1 MIEMKRVL
9 GMAGLFLVGGILLAT
24 SAWAD
29 GGANGAKGGEPTGS
43 IGSGAITATQF
54 TKDLQILMTEWQG
67 TVINF
72 VLPRGWELVEAGMDP
87 KTGKLRDD
95 LKIYSLLSHA
105 PVAKKGD
112 ATDLLFE
119 LDIFKQGLL
128 EDLPADTPADQRTEP
143 AQFNGFLNTQITIN
157 IKAGARCVTKPQDI
171 VAKPYGPPTRPPTM
185 FVPIFYEVPPAHNS
199 KGKGSV
205 LYTFTSVAGGK
216 VWMLKFLVAKDQIDN
231 YGALIALILNNS
243 FGLTKAEYEA
253 MIIKSKEN
261 PPAKQ
266 GQGNNAGGAKPKTK

>member
-1 MIEMKRVL
+1 MIEMRRL
-9 GMAGLFLVGGILLAT
+9 LLMTGLFLLGGMLLTTAT
-24 SAWAD
+24 WAQSSV
-29 GGANGAKGGEPTGS
+29 NGNSSGEPPGS
-43 IGSGAITATQF
+43 MGSGAITATQF

-72 VLPRGWELVEAGMDP
+72 VLPRGWELVEAGLDS

-95 LKIYSLLSHA
+95 LKIYSLISRA

-112 ATDLLFE
+112 PTDLLFE

-143 AQFNGFLNTQITIN
+143 AQFNGFLNAQITIN

-171 VAKPYGPPTRPPTM
+171 EAKPYGPPTRPPTM
-185 FVPIFYEVPPAHNS
+185 FVPIFYEVPPPHNS

-243 FGLTKAEYEA
+243 FGLTKAEYEE
-253 MIIKSKEN
+253 MIRKANST

-266 GQGNNAGGAKPKTK
+266 GQSNKSGGAKPKTK